1 MRRALPAFLIACAAA
16 CSGSGPAEGPEDDP
30 TAEFRGADAISKSEL
45 LKLVEPDLRRYAR
58 EPDPAILD
66 DAAFRLVHRYQLE
79 GYRDVTVAPTAEPEK
94 IVFEIR
100 EGTRFVLGRVHFRG
114 NRTIS
119 DVELEAL
126 VPEGLLGARPAYS
139 PRLRALLED
148 GMVGAY
154 RARGYIDA
162 TVATQQTADEE
173 EGKVH
178 LTVEIEEGR
187 AFQVAAIEG
196 ISGMPELESALRA
209 RVGAAY
215 TPATV
220 REVEAAVVDFL
231 RDRGHPRAAASVGLT
246 LDRES
251 ARAVLRVDA
260 RPGPKATIGE
270 LDISGTTR
278 TRQGFVENRADLEPG
293 RPYRASDLRRAE
305 ERLAETRLFSSVVVS
320 PGRIQEETGALT
332 VDVALEER
340 EIAEVAFRGGYGS
353 FEGLR
358 LGADFSV
365 TNLLGGAEYLR
376 LGGNVSSVGFRT
388 EAEAALPYLA
398 GTEFRLGISAY
409 YEDREYPSFTAISWG
424 SVPSLSYPL
433 TKHLTVS
440 TGFRRA
446 TIETDDVDPGVP
458 PGDLL
463 DFEYSAPFLA
473 SKLDLRDSPIL
484 PTRGFLVQGEVAWS
498 PATMGSDVSFVNV
511 SGRATGFFPLP
522 LGLVAA
528 ASMHG
533 GLIDPIGSTFEIP
546 ISLRYFAGG
555 TTSVRGFEFDSIGPE
570 VNGDPTGGELYLAFQ
585 SELRFPVWGNFHGA
599 VFSDRGGVWFRRQD
613 LDLDETRYSVGA
625 GLRFYT
631 AAGAVVADVGW
642 NPSPE
647 EDEHPVQL
655 HVTIGFPF

>member
-1 MRRALPAFLIACAAA
+1 LIPALLLAAWSA
-16 CSGSGPAEGPEDDP
+16 GCSGGGQADPAKDEPA
-30 TAEFRGADAISKSEL
+30 AEFRGAESISESEL
-45 LKLVEPDLRRYAR
+45 LKVAEPDLKRHAR

-66 DAAFRLVHRYQLE
+66 DAVFRLVHRYQLE
-79 GYRDVTVAPTAEPEK
+79 GFRGVIITARSKPEK
-94 IVFEIR
+94 IVFDIR
-100 EGTRFVLGRVHFRG
+100 EGPRFFLGKVHFRG
-114 NRTIS
+114 NRAIP
-119 DVELEAL
+119 DAELEAL
-126 VPEGLLGARPAYS
+126 VPRGLLGAPPAYS

-148 GMVGAY
+148 GLVGVY

-162 TVATQQTADEE
+162 VVTTQERAEE
-173 EGKVH
+173 AESEVH
-178 LTVEIEEGR
+178 LTFEIVEGR
-187 AFQVAAIEG
+187 AFQVASIEG
-196 ISGMPELESALRA
+196 LSAMPELEPALRG
-209 RVGAAY
+209 RVGGPY
-215 TPATV
+215 TPGTV

-231 RDRGHPRAAASVGLT
+231 REHGHPRAAAAVTSR
-246 LDRES
+246 LDRD
-251 ARAVLRVDA
+251 AGRAVLQVEA

-270 LDISGTTR
+270 LDISGTAR
-278 TRQGFVENRADLEPG
+278 TRQGFVEHRADLERG
-293 RPYRASDLRRAE
+293 KPYRASDLRRAE
-305 ERLAETRLFSSVVVS
+305 ERLAETRIFSSVAVS
-320 PGRIQEETGALT
+320 PGRLQEETGQLT

-358 LGADFSV
+358 LGADFTL
-365 TNLLGGAEYLR
+365 TNLLGGAEVLR
-376 LGGNVSSVGFRT
+376 LGGNVSPVGFRT
-388 EAEAALPYLA
+388 EAEGLLPYVA
-398 GTEFRLGISAY
+398 GTEFRLGLSAY

-433 TKHLTVS
+433 AKPWTV
-440 TGFRRA
+440 TGGFRRA
-446 TIETDDVDPGVP
+446 TIETNDVEPGVP

-463 DFEYSAPFLA
+463 DFEYSAPFVA
-473 SKLDLRDSPIL
+473 SKLDLRNNPTL
-484 PTRGFLVQGEVAWS
+484 PTAGFLAQAEVAWS

-511 SGRATGFFPLP
+511 SGRTAGYFPLP

-528 ASMHG
+528 AALHG
-533 GLIDPIGSTFEIP
+533 GLIDPIGRTFEIP
-546 ISLRYFAGG
+546 VSLRYFAGG
-555 TTSVRGFEFDSIGPE
+555 TNSVRGFEFDSIGPQ

-631 AAGAVVADVGW
+631 PAGAVVADVGW